1 MSSTG
6 HFFALSGMAVALIA
20 LGSVMLS
27 RQIAR
32 VLTTEK
38 RGRA

>member
-1 MSSTG
+1 MLYGWTNDPW
-6 HFFALSGMAVALIA
+6 HFFALFGMAVALIA

-32 VLTTEK
+32 S
-38 RGRA
+38 

>member
-1 MSSTG
+1 MPPLYG
-6 HFFALSGMAVALIA
+6 WHFFALSGMVVALIA
-20 LGSVMLS
+20 LMLS

-32 VLTTEK
+32 SDHEK